1 MPARFPHLLQD
12 AIALVPPSL
21 SFAALVLPPALL
33 WTVLSDLLYRR
44 IANRLVL
51 ALLAA
56 WTVHTAWMVFQ
67 DARAVAWPE
76 LGRSAMAAA
85 IVLVVGYGLFAMRWV
100 GAGDVKLVAVLCLWL
115 EGNVS
120 TFLLVMSL
128 AGGVL
133 ALGMPVLRMAE
144 RCAAWCNARCAAWY
158 ARQPGSW
165 LRRPPPAPA
174 ALHAHALPGIPYSIA
189 IAAGAAFV
197 LFLG

>member
-1 MPARFPHLLQD
+1 MPTRLPHLLQD

-21 SFAALVLPPALL
+21 SLAALVLPPVLL
-33 WTVLSDLLYRR
+33 WMVLSDLLYRR

-56 WTVHTAWMVFQ
+56 WVIHTAWLAFQ

-76 LGRSAMAAA
+76 IGRSAMAAA

-100 GAGDVKLVAVLCLWL
+100 GAGDVKLVAALCLWL
-115 EGNVS
+115 EGNVA
-120 TFLLVMSL
+120 TFLLVTSL

-144 RCAAWCNARCAAWY
+144 RYAARRLA
-158 ARQPGSW
+158 QPGPW
-165 LRRPPPAPA
+165 RRRPLPAPT
-174 ALHAHALPGIPYSIA
+174 ALRAHALPGIPYTVA